1 MCCPATVLLTF
12 CNDNT
17 IINSLKRKNKQKR
30 LTKPA
35 FFLLLLEYCVEV
47 LMCACVDVCFFCE
60 AKKTTTRQHDNTTTR
75 QHDNTTTRQH
85 DNTTTRQHDNTTTR
99 QHDNTTTRQHK
110 KKMKQLIECV
120 PNFSEGRDQAVIDQI
135 TNSIQAVEG
144 VQLLDVDPGK
154 ATNRT
159 VVTFVGAPEAAI
171 EAAFQAIK
179 TAGELIDMRQHS
191 GEHPRQGATD
201 VCPLIPIANITMEE
215 TVAFAKKL
223 AKRVGEELGI
233 PNYLYEAAATRPERQ
248 NLATIRAGEYE
259 ALPTKLGKPEWT
271 PDFGKNEYNERV
283 AQTGV
288 TVIGARDFLIAYNV
302 NLNTTSVRR
311 ANSVAFDIRE
321 KGRLK
326 REGGKLTGKV
336 INDEHGNPMRVPG
349 ACKSVKAIGWFIEE
363 YGIAQISMNLTNIND
378 TPMHIGFEETRKS
391 ATSRGMRVTGSE
403 LVGMVPLKVMLDA
416 GRYFLQLQ
424 ERSTGIAESEL
435 IRIAI
440 KSLGLE
446 ELSPFDP
453 RQKIIEYRLQ
463 DLNATPL
470 LNMNLA
476 AFADETASESPAPG
490 GGSISAYVGALGISL
505 ATMVANL
512 SAHKRGW
519 DTRWEEFSDWA
530 TKGQAL
536 KSRLLNLVDEDTNA
550 FNAIM
555 TAFRLPK
562 GSDEEKAARTEAIQS
577 ATRHAIDVP
586 FQVMQVSLDSF
597 EVIQAMAEVG
607 NPNSVTDA
615 GVGALCARAAVH
627 GAFLN
632 VRINTGD
639 LKDKVYVADILAK
652 GQAMV
657 DKADEL
663 ERLVMGIVDGKI

>member
-1 MCCPATVLLTF
+1 M
-12 CNDNT
+12 
-17 IINSLKRKNKQKR
+17 
-30 LTKPA
+30 
-35 FFLLLLEYCVEV
+35 
-47 LMCACVDVCFFCE
+47 
-60 AKKTTTRQHDNTTTR
+60 
-75 QHDNTTTRQH
+75 
-85 DNTTTRQHDNTTTR
+85 
-99 QHDNTTTRQHK
+99 
-110 KKMKQLIECV
+110 QLIECV
-120 PNFSEGRDQAVIDQI
+120 PNFSEGRNPQIIKQI
-135 TNSIQAVEG
+135 TDSIEAVEG

-159 VVTFVGAPEAAI
+159 VVTFVGAPEAVI
-171 EAAFQAIK
+171 EAAYQAIK
-179 TAGELIDMRQHS
+179 TAGELIDMRQHT

-215 TVAFAKKL
+215 TVEWAKKL
-223 AKRVGEELGI
+223 GKRVGEGLQI
-233 PNYLYEAAATRPERQ
+233 PIYLYESAATRPQRQ

-259 ALPTKLGKPEWT
+259 ALPTKLGQTEWQ
-271 PDFGKNEYNERV
+271 PDFGKNQYNDRV

-336 INDEHGNPMRVPG
+336 INDENGKPLRTSG

-363 YGIAQISMNLTNIND
+363 YGIAQISMNLTNINI
-378 TPMHIGFEETRKS
+378 TPMHIAFEETRKS
-391 ATSRGMRVTGSE
+391 ATRRGMRVTGSE

-416 GRYFLQLQ
+416 GRYFLIQQ
-424 ERSTGIAESEL
+424 ERSTGVAESEL

-440 KSLGLE
+440 KSLGLD
-446 ELSPFDP
+446 ELTLFDP

-470 LNMNLA
+470 LHMNLRN
-476 AFADETASESPAPG
+476 FANETASESPAPG

-519 DTRWEEFSDWA
+519 DARWSEFSEWA
-530 TKGQAL
+530 EKGQEL
-536 KSRLLNLVDEDTNA
+536 KNQLLALVDEDTNA

-562 GSDEEKAARTEAIQS
+562 GTDTEKTVRHAAIQA
-577 ATRHAIDVP
+577 ATQHAIEVP
-586 FQVMQVSLDSF
+586 LKVMEISLDTF
-597 EVIQAMAEVG
+597 EVIKTMAEIG

-639 LKDKVYVADILAK
+639 LENKSFVEDVIKK
-652 GQAMV
+652 GKAMIE
-657 DKADEL
+657 KADAL
-663 ERLVMGIVDGKI
+663 EREVINIVESKM